1 VWTSAAGEY
10 RRAPPVASVTE
21 CSICPT
27 LAVGTDDQQGVGQR
41 RVRALAD
48 EVAAGGRLSET
59 SIQHTHRLLHA
70 ALEYAVGQGLIP
82 RNPADGVRK
91 PKRAKVEMKV
101 WDAKQLARFMG
112 ATDGDRLF
120 ALWRLAAY
128 TGMRRSELLGL
139 RWEDIEFRHTHAT
152 LLLKQGQPVKVVLE
166 RLGHASPATM
176 AV

>member
-1 VWTSAAGEY
+1 
-10 RRAPPVASVTE
+10 
-21 CSICPT
+21 
-27 LAVGTDDQQGVGQR
+27 
-41 RVRALAD
+41 
-48 EVAAGGRLSET
+48 
-59 SIQHTHRLLHA
+59 
-70 ALEYAVGQGLIP
+70 
-82 RNPADGVRK
+82 
-91 PKRAKVEMKV
+91 MKV

-176 AV
+176 AVYQHVIPGMQAEAARAFAALIDGDE